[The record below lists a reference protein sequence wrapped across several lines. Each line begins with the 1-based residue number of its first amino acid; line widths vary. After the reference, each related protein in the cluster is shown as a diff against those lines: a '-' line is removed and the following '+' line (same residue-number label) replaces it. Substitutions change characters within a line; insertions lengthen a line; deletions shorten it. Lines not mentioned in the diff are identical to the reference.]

1 MERDSFIF
9 YRSFF
14 EAIDGLPVENQA
26 HIYKAIFCYALNGET
41 IELDVW
47 ENAVFKTIKSQID
60 ANNERFLNGCKGGEY
75 GKLGGRPKKN
85 ESEKKPQENPKETP
99 NKPQENPKETPNVN
113 DNDNVN
119 DNENDNDNVNYNE
132 NANAACNSA
141 HACTREEIPDKAK
154 EEFFKEFPS
163 VRLNGADDSGIDY
176 GKLLSAFRE
185 GNDYLQNT
193 KSMNYVTA
201 HYAEIIGG
209 GYRRIEKPQTQQE
222 KKNGV
227 QLWQEL
233 MQTAEKAKEK
243 RYSHAFGDYV
253 SLYALAVS
261 SMYGDKKDKND
272 MDAIY
277 KSLSEES
284 KRIYDKNGFMNLCEM
299 NDDDLKYERARFLKT
314 LPEIRRKRE
323 GNDGVG

>member
-1 MERDSFIF
+1 VERDSFIF
-9 YRSFF
+9 YRSFY
-14 EAIDGLPVENQA
+14 EAIDGLLTENQA

>member
-1 MERDSFIF
+1 MS
-9 YRSFF
+9 
-14 EAIDGLPVENQA
+14 
-26 HIYKAIFCYALNGET
+26 
-41 IELDVW
+41 
-47 ENAVFKTIKSQID
+47 
-60 ANNERFLNGCKGGEY
+60 
-75 GKLGGRPKKN
+75 
-85 ESEKKPQENPKETP
+85 
-99 NKPQENPKETPNVN
+99 

>member
-9 YRSFF
+9 YRSFY
-14 EAIDGLPVENQA
+14 EAIDGLLTENQA

>member
-9 YRSFF
+9 YRSFY
-14 EAIDGLPVENQA
+14 EAIDGLPTENQA

-113 DNDNVN
+113 DNVNDNENDNVN
-119 DNENDNDNVNYNE
+119 DNENDN
-132 NANAACNSA
+132 AACNNA

>member
-9 YRSFF
+9 YRSFY
-14 EAIDGLPVENQA
+14 EAIDGLLTENQA

-85 ESEKKPQENPKETP
+85 ESGKKPQENPKETP

>member
-1 MERDSFIF
+1 M
-9 YRSFF
+9 
-14 EAIDGLPVENQA
+14 LTENQA

-85 ESEKKPQENPKETP
+85 ESEK
-99 NKPQENPKETPNVN
+99 KPQENPKETPNVN

>member
-9 YRSFF
+9 YRSFY
-14 EAIDGLPVENQA
+14 EAIDGLLTENQA

-85 ESEKKPQENPKETP
+85 ESEK
-99 NKPQENPKETPNVN
+99 KPQENPKETPNVN